1 MSIPK
6 AFDNRHIH
14 NTGASALFYLFVYP
28 LHRIVLTMSFQHKKS
43 LGQHFLNSDYVPKKM
58 CDAGAVG
65 AGDIVL
71 EIGPGTGV
79 LTAEILK
86 RGARVIAVEA
96 DQRAIESLKETFAP
110 EIADKQ
116 LTIFHHDARQLNM
129 ATFGLQDQQFKVVA
143 NIPYY
148 ISGLLFRQCLESG
161 IQPTNLVF
169 LVQKEVAER
178 IARDTKESILSMS
191 VKIFGDP
198 TYICTVKRGHF
209 TPPPAVDSA
218 IVAINNINK
227 LRLQSLP
234 TDVFFTA
241 LHAAF
246 GQKRKQI
253 AGNLG
258 VLFNKAEVMSSLT
271 AMGITPTIRAEDLS
285 IDQFLTLIT
294 TLSQ

>member
-1 MSIPK
+1 MPDK
-6 AFDNRHIH
+6 F
-14 NTGASALFYLFVYP
+14 L
-28 LHRIVLTMSFQHKKS
+28 HKKS
-43 LGQHFLNSDYVPKKM
+43 LGQHFLNSDFVPKKM
-58 CDAGAVG
+58 CDAGNVA

-79 LTAEILK
+79 LTAEILS
-86 RGARVIAVEA
+86 RGATVVAVEA
-96 DQRAIESLKETFAP
+96 DSRAIESLQETFAQ

-116 LTIFHHDARQLNM
+116 LTIFHHDARKLDM
-129 ATFGLQDQQFKVVA
+129 AAFGLADQQFKVIA

-161 IQPTNLVF
+161 IQPTDLVF

-198 TYICTVKRGHF
+198 SYICTVKRGHF

-218 IVAINNINK
+218 IVAIHNINK
-227 LRLQSLP
+227 DRLQTIS
-234 TDVFFTA
+234 TEQFFTT

-253 AGNLG
+253 ASNLRP
-258 VLFNKAEVMSSLT
+258 LFSKEVVVDQLSKMD
-271 AMGITPTIRAEDLS
+271 IVPTIRAEDLS
-285 IDQFLTLIT
+285 IEQFITLIDN
-294 TLSQ
+294 LAE

>member
-1 MSIPK
+1 
-6 AFDNRHIH
+6 
-14 NTGASALFYLFVYP
+14 
-28 LHRIVLTMSFQHKKS
+28 MSFQHKKS
-43 LGQHFLNSDYVPKKM
+43 LGQHFLNSDFVPKKM
-58 CDAGAVG
+58 CDAGSVA

-79 LTAEILK
+79 LTREILS
-86 RGARVIAVEA
+86 RGARVVAVEA
-96 DQRAIESLKETFAP
+96 DSRAIESLQETFTQ

-116 LTIFHHDARQLNM
+116 LTIFHHDARQLDM
-129 ATFGLQDQQFKVVA
+129 AAFGLADQQFKVIA

-148 ISGLLFRQCLESG
+148 ISGLLFRQCLESD
-161 IQPTNLVF
+161 IQPTDLVF

-178 IARDTKESILSMS
+178 IARDPKESILSMS

-198 TYICTVKRGHF
+198 SYICTVKRGHF

-218 IVAINNINK
+218 IVAVHSINK
-227 LRLQSLP
+227 TRLQSIP
-234 TDVFFTA
+234 ADTFFAT

-253 AGNLG
+253 AGNLRS
-258 VLFNKAEVMSSLT
+258 LFSKEAVASTLV
-271 AMGITPTIRAEDLS
+271 AMGVVPTVRAEDLS
-285 IDQFLTLIT
+285 IEQFTRLIT